1 MTDTQNVPELSPAQ
15 VTPLT
20 AEQWLNTEVQHPHQN
35 FIEQQLPAWF
45 KDASPTLRET
55 LRQTM
60 LQWHT
65 AQTEISPVF
74 ASIQSI
80 EQFAEPLLKTAL
92 TAHGWGTINLRTH
105 GFKQVR
111 LLSNAVLFLANQQA
125 SLVDSLA
132 KLILPESLIPTSL
145 EINLI
150 SSTSHHDVMQAALQN
165 FEHAETVKGGFDPGT
180 TLYNVQ
186 SNGFVNLPE
195 YEPEKFARICR
206 DLNLGE
212 QYQSHLDSIFTPVEK
227 DYEVTDQRSK
237 AFQLKVAFIQ
247 NKRLEFTAELHV
259 AFMKRHVAVENYNFI
274 LAELLN
280 NQLAW
285 HNRRNVHSTLEIM
298 GFEVPGMIIWWPE
311 KLQASQLQRCIVYLP
326 QAPKQAFY
334 EFATI
339 DQFKIDLRE
348 LLRQREFSD
357 YFVKLVPLRYRAEFI
372 RRIDLKKAA
381 WDSLLLRRPPIINA
395 PAIFGES
402 KLIAQLGDP
411 FEKAWQLQLSQIKD
425 DARLLAVP
433 TADEDSQSRLARQ
446 AAFWNAGLSAL
457 TLAMGFVPVVGE
469 MMLLFGVV
477 QLGVDIYDGIEAWE
491 RNDKVAALEHL
502 FDVAQNLTMVAAPGA
517 AKSLNSSPVV
527 NRLTQIT
534 LGTGQKRLWKPD
546 LKLYERRPEILSGL
560 KPDANGLYQLKGVHY
575 LELEKKVYQVRGE
588 VSSGRMSIEPV
599 LKPDAYSPILRHSGS
614 GAWTHEFDAPMQWSR
629 LQLFRR
635 LGPDTQLF
643 SDAMAEHILS
653 LSGTSEAQLRK
664 MYVDILPRPALLA
677 DSIKR
682 MRLSEQVESFS
693 SQMQQGLHGKADL
706 AAMQLELLPRL
717 PGWPDDQ
724 GLRVV
729 DLQRGTFKDLGVS
742 PERVRARTEITQA
755 RIDKGELL
763 MATLE
768 SLTGTQIQTLLEEL
782 VIGTKDQALALARKL
797 GNLAQSTKRELVA
810 RLYTAN
816 ESLDPGLRNIRLQ
829 FPGLPVGVLE
839 ELASHLSQDELTGLT
854 YLARLPLRA
863 GEEARRYAQELRLNR
878 AFEGI
883 LCEALSNTDSQ
894 TLAWHTMPQLA
905 GWPKKVTISV
915 RNHLNNEQLSV
926 IEGETGSSRREIF
939 KKGELYEY
947 SGASTGQP
955 FTSPDLTACVYKSLT
970 DNERKGLNGGAPLSY
985 AAFMSNIATLA
996 TQQRSGSAK
1005 ALGMQDIKP
1014 WFKSPMR
1021 LADGRVGYTL
1031 GGKAGRLSE
1040 ATKAPILKDLVQELY
1055 PNMSEAQTGQF
1066 LRNLQLSPELVASEL
1081 VARKAELDMLRKTLQ
1096 EWEEASVW
1104 TYPVRGLRTLVPIQT
1119 KRAMS
1124 RVLIRAWRRLS
1135 TEVSLEGVAGYE
1147 LNLNGWPVDALPSFE
1162 ANFSHVLSLYLA
1174 NTTCKVPAVLLDKF
1188 TELRHLSLNT
1198 TQLTELP
1205 ASIANMP
1212 ELTHLNLR
1220 NNQIV
1225 LTPESVEVLSAM
1237 TKLKTLVLTGNP
1249 LGRSFSVQQ
1258 MPDMQHLILRH
1269 TGLNTWP
1276 TGIQALNHLQTLDLR
1291 NNTISH
1297 IPEEMLTQAM
1307 ASINRVTSLHDNP
1320 LTPDSV
1326 RRLNLYRDNQQNTL
1340 SMARGREHATRVQGI
1355 DHWADEP
1362 SAVQSSLWAALAR
1375 EPGSADFFAVIED
1388 LSTSSQFAN
1397 ARVDLTLRVWALLQ
1411 AAHDSTELRS
1421 RLFGLAGHLGTCGDG
1436 IAMVFAELELDH
1448 LVFLAEHSA
1457 HSEDAMLKLARGMFR
1472 IDMLNKHVLSIISAR
1487 INTIHATQNEYV
1499 QQLQELVDAAG
1510 TNLAPRPL
1518 AEMPAVE
1525 RQGVAYRL
1533 GSAEGIRLAALLS
1546 PGSVQ
1551 QQIARL
1557 DPLEIQM
1564 FYHVNLANSLE
1575 LPARPTSMRF
1585 GNIANVSA
1593 AELESARQYV
1603 LDQEQM
1609 PALLESISG
1618 QEFWG
1623 DYLQKKTPSAFTAVM
1638 DRYQALLD
1646 EVYSQRATLSSDEYK
1661 RQSER
1666 VGNERKKAIAEVVT
1680 QLTKLVLEAH
1690 PLAVSKA
1697 GETRSTRV

>member
-1 MTDTQNVPELSPAQ
+1 MTDTSNVPELSPAQ
-15 VTPLT
+15 ASPLT
-20 AEQWLNTEVQHPHQN
+20 AAQWLDAEVQRPHQN
-35 FIEQQLPAWF
+35 FIEQQLPTWF
-45 KDASPTLRET
+45 KEASPSLRDT

-65 AQTEISPVF
+65 TQTEIAAVF
-74 ASIQSI
+74 ASLQPI
-80 EQFAEPLLKTAL
+80 EQFAEPLLKNAL
-92 TAHGWGTINLRTH
+92 TAHGWNAVNIKTL

-111 LLSNAVLFLANQQA
+111 LLSNAVLFISNQQTR
-125 SLVDSLA
+125 LVDSLA
-132 KLILPESLIPTSL
+132 KFLLPESLMPASM
-145 EINLI
+145 EVNLV
-150 SSTSHHDVMQAALQN
+150 SSTSHHDLLQAALQN
-165 FEHAETVKGGFDPGT
+165 FESAETVKGGFDPGT
-180 TLYNVQ
+180 AIYAVQ
-186 SNGFVNLPE
+186 NRELVDLPE

-206 DLNLGE
+206 DLNLGA
-212 QYQSHLDSIFTPVEK
+212 QYQSHVDSVFTPAEK
-227 DYEVTDQRSK
+227 EFAITDQRSK
-237 AFQLKVAFIQ
+237 AFQLKISFAL
-247 NKRLEFTAELHV
+247 NKRLEFMAELQVARMKSQVTAEHYDFIKTNLLSYEV
-259 AFMKRHVAVENYNFI
+259 AWQSKP
-274 LAELLN
+274 
-280 NQLAW
+280 
-285 HNRRNVHSTLEIM
+285 NVFSTFKLM
-298 GFEVPGMIIWWPE
+298 GFEVPGVIVVWLE
-311 KLQASQLQRCIVYLP
+311 QLSANQPQRCIVYMP
-326 QAPKQAFY
+326 QAPSQVFY
-334 EFATI
+334 EFENI
-339 DQFKIDLRE
+339 EKFKVELRE
-348 LLRQREFSD
+348 WLTQREFAD

-372 RRIDLKKAA
+372 RRTDIKKVA
-381 WDSLLLRRPPIINA
+381 WDSLLLRRPPIIHD
-395 PAIFGES
+395 PAIFNES
-402 KLIAQLGDP
+402 QFIAQLSDP
-411 FEKAWQLQLSQIKD
+411 FETAWLLQLAQIKD
-425 DARLLAVP
+425 DARILAVP
-433 TADEDSQSRLARQ
+433 TADEDSRARLERQ
-446 AAFWNAGLSAL
+446 IAFWNAGLSAL
-457 TLAMGFVPVVGE
+457 TLALGFVPVVGE

-477 QLGVDIYDGIEAWE
+477 QLGADIYEGIEAWE
-491 RNDKVAALEHL
+491 GNEKIAALEHL
-502 FDVAQNLTMVAAPGA
+502 FDIAQNLSLFAVPGA
-517 AKSLNSSPVV
+517 AKSLRPSPVV

-546 LKLYERRPEILSGL
+546 LKSYERRPEILTGL
-560 KPDANGLYQLKGVHY
+560 KPDAQGIYRLNGVQY
-575 LELEKKVYQVRGE
+575 LELEQKVYQVHGDVE
-588 VSSGRMSIEPV
+588 AGAMFIDPV
-599 LKPDAYSPILRHSGS
+599 FKPDAYNPVLRHNGS

-635 LGPDTQLF
+635 LGPDAQLF

-653 LSGTSEAQLRK
+653 ISGTSEGELRK
-664 MYVDILPRPALLA
+664 IYVDILPRPPLLA
-677 DSIKR
+677 DCIKR
-682 MRLSEQVESFS
+682 VGLSEKIEEFS
-693 SQMQQGLHGKADL
+693 LQMQQGVHGKADFSS
-706 AAMQLELLPRL
+706 MQLELLALL
-717 PGWPDDQ
+717 PGWPHDQ

-729 DLQRGTFKDLGVS
+729 DLHRGTFKDFGVS
-742 PERVRARTEITQA
+742 PERVRARTEVTQA

-763 MATLE
+763 MAILE
-768 SLTGTQIQTLLEEL
+768 SLTDTQVQTLLEEP
-782 VIGTKDQALALARKL
+782 IIEAKEQALAYKL
-797 GNLAQSTKRELVA
+797 GKLAQTTKRSLLT
-810 RLYTAN
+810 RLYTSSV
-816 ESLDPGLRNIRLQ
+816 SLAPELRNIRLQ
-829 FPGLPVGVLE
+829 FPSLPVNVLE
-839 ELASHLSQDELTGLT
+839 ALVSHLTHDELTALT
-854 YLARLPLRA
+854 YLARLPLRVA
-863 GEEARRYAQELRLNR
+863 EEARRYVQELRLNR
-878 AFEGI
+878 ALEGI
-883 LCEALSNTDSQ
+883 LCETLSSADSQ
-894 TLAWHTMPQLA
+894 TLAWHTLPKLA
-905 GWPKKVTISV
+905 GWPKRVTISV
-915 RNHLNNEQLSV
+915 RSGLNNEQINV
-926 IEGETGSSRREIF
+926 IEGEAVSSRREIF
-939 KKGELYEY
+939 KKGELYEF
-947 SGASTGQP
+947 SGTSTGQP
-955 FTSPDLTACVYKSLT
+955 FSSPDLTACVFKSLT
-970 DNERKGLNGGAPLSY
+970 DNELKGLNSGIALSY
-985 AAFMSNIATLA
+985 SDFMSRIATQA
-996 TQQRSGSAK
+996 ARQRNSSAQ
-1005 ALGMQDIKP
+1005 ALGMQNINP

-1021 LADGRVGYTL
+1021 LTDGRLGYTL
-1031 GGKAGRLSE
+1031 GGKTGRLRE
-1040 ATKAPILKDLVQELY
+1040 ASKIPILRDLVQELY
-1055 PNMSEAQTGQF
+1055 PNMSETQMGQF
-1066 LRNLQLSPELVASEL
+1066 LRNLQLTPDLVADEL
-1081 VARKAELDMLRKTLQ
+1081 VARKAELDRLCKTLH
-1096 EWEEASVW
+1096 EWEETSVW
-1104 TYPVRGLRTLVPIQT
+1104 TEPHRGVRTLVPVQI

-1124 RVLIRAWRRLS
+1124 RVLIRTWRRLS
-1135 TEVSLEGVAGYE
+1135 TEVSLEGVSGYE
-1147 LNLNGWPVDALPSFE
+1147 LNLNGWPVDALPPLAVDFR
-1162 ANFSHVLSLYLA
+1162 HVISLHLA
-1174 NTTCKVPAVLLDKF
+1174 NTTCKIPAVLLDTF

-1205 ASIANMP
+1205 ASIAKMP

-1225 LTPESVEVLSAM
+1225 LTPESATILSAM
-1237 TKLKTLVLTGNP
+1237 TKLKSLVLTGNP
-1249 LGRSFSVQQ
+1249 LGRNFSVQQ
-1258 MPDMQHLILRH
+1258 MPNLQHLILRY
-1269 TGLNTWP
+1269 TGLTTWP
-1276 TGIQALNHLQTLDLR
+1276 AGIQALSHLQTLDLR
-1291 NNTISH
+1291 NNAISH
-1297 IPEEMLTQAM
+1297 IPSEILTEPM

-1326 RRLNLYRDNQQNTL
+1326 RRLNLYRDNEQNNL
-1340 SMARGREHATRVQGI
+1340 RMAGSREHAGRTQGI
-1355 DHWADEP
+1355 NHWADEP
-1362 SAVQSSLWAALAR
+1362 SAEQSTIWNALVR
-1375 EPGSADFFAVIED
+1375 EQGSTDFFTVIED

-1397 ARVDLTLRVWALLQ
+1397 ARVDLTRRVWSLVQ
-1411 AAHDSTELRS
+1411 AVHDSTELRN
-1421 RLFGLAGHLGTCGDG
+1421 RLFGLAGHLSTCGDG

-1680 QLTKLVLEAH
+1680 QLTKLVLETH

>member
-1 MTDTQNVPELSPAQ
+1 
-15 VTPLT
+15 
-20 AEQWLNTEVQHPHQN
+20 
-35 FIEQQLPAWF
+35 
-45 KDASPTLRET
+45 
-55 LRQTM
+55 
-60 LQWHT
+60 
-65 AQTEISPVF
+65 
-74 ASIQSI
+74 
-80 EQFAEPLLKTAL
+80 
-92 TAHGWGTINLRTH
+92 
-105 GFKQVR
+105 
-111 LLSNAVLFLANQQA
+111 
-125 SLVDSLA
+125 
-132 KLILPESLIPTSL
+132 
-145 EINLI
+145 
-150 SSTSHHDVMQAALQN
+150 
-165 FEHAETVKGGFDPGT
+165 
-180 TLYNVQ
+180 
-186 SNGFVNLPE
+186 
-195 YEPEKFARICR
+195 
-206 DLNLGE
+206 
-212 QYQSHLDSIFTPVEK
+212 
-227 DYEVTDQRSK
+227 
-237 AFQLKVAFIQ
+237 
-247 NKRLEFTAELHV
+247 
-259 AFMKRHVAVENYNFI
+259 
-274 LAELLN
+274 
-280 NQLAW
+280 
-285 HNRRNVHSTLEIM
+285 
-298 GFEVPGMIIWWPE
+298 
-311 KLQASQLQRCIVYLP
+311 
-326 QAPKQAFY
+326 
-334 EFATI
+334 
-339 DQFKIDLRE
+339 
-348 LLRQREFSD
+348 
-357 YFVKLVPLRYRAEFI
+357 
-372 RRIDLKKAA
+372 
-381 WDSLLLRRPPIINA
+381 
-395 PAIFGES
+395 
-402 KLIAQLGDP
+402 
-411 FEKAWQLQLSQIKD
+411 
-425 DARLLAVP
+425 
-433 TADEDSQSRLARQ
+433 
-446 AAFWNAGLSAL
+446 
-457 TLAMGFVPVVGE
+457 
-469 MMLLFGVV
+469 
-477 QLGVDIYDGIEAWE
+477 
-491 RNDKVAALEHL
+491 
-502 FDVAQNLTMVAAPGA
+502 
-517 AKSLNSSPVV
+517 
-527 NRLTQIT
+527 
-534 LGTGQKRLWKPD
+534 
-546 LKLYERRPEILSGL
+546 
-560 KPDANGLYQLKGVHY
+560 
-575 LELEKKVYQVRGE
+575 
-588 VSSGRMSIEPV
+588 
-599 LKPDAYSPILRHSGS
+599 
-614 GAWTHEFDAPMQWSR
+614 
-629 LQLFRR
+629 
-635 LGPDTQLF
+635 
-643 SDAMAEHILS
+643 
-653 LSGTSEAQLRK
+653 
-664 MYVDILPRPALLA
+664 
-677 DSIKR
+677 
-682 MRLSEQVESFS
+682 
-693 SQMQQGLHGKADL
+693 
-706 AAMQLELLPRL
+706 
-717 PGWPDDQ
+717 
-724 GLRVV
+724 
-729 DLQRGTFKDLGVS
+729 
-742 PERVRARTEITQA
+742 
-755 RIDKGELL
+755 
-763 MATLE
+763 
-768 SLTGTQIQTLLEEL
+768 
-782 VIGTKDQALALARKL
+782 
-797 GNLAQSTKRELVA
+797 
-810 RLYTAN
+810 
-816 ESLDPGLRNIRLQ
+816 
-829 FPGLPVGVLE
+829 
-839 ELASHLSQDELTGLT
+839 
-854 YLARLPLRA
+854 
-863 GEEARRYAQELRLNR
+863 
-878 AFEGI
+878 
-883 LCEALSNTDSQ
+883 
-894 TLAWHTMPQLA
+894 
-905 GWPKKVTISV
+905 
-915 RNHLNNEQLSV
+915 
-926 IEGETGSSRREIF
+926 
-939 KKGELYEY
+939 
-947 SGASTGQP
+947 
-955 FTSPDLTACVYKSLT
+955 
-970 DNERKGLNGGAPLSY
+970 
-985 AAFMSNIATLA
+985 
-996 TQQRSGSAK
+996 
-1005 ALGMQDIKP
+1005 
-1014 WFKSPMR
+1014 
-1021 LADGRVGYTL
+1021 
-1031 GGKAGRLSE
+1031 
-1040 ATKAPILKDLVQELY
+1040 
-1055 PNMSEAQTGQF
+1055 
-1066 LRNLQLSPELVASEL
+1066 
-1081 VARKAELDMLRKTLQ
+1081 MLRKTLQ
-1096 EWEEASVW
+1096 EWKEASVW
-1104 TYPVRGLRTLVPIQT
+1104 TYPVRGLRTLVPVQT
-1119 KRAMS
+1119 KCAMS

-1340 SMARGREHATRVQGI
+1340 RITRGREHAARVQGI

-1397 ARVDLTLRVWALLQ
+1397 ARVDLTRRVWALLQ

-1680 QLTKLVLEAH
+1680 QLTKLVLETH